1 MSNASSARGEPRRP
15 HTDCSPLLSLGPS
28 RSETEWNRRLSD
40 TEIVASLCQEGPAVP
55 SSCGTMRC
63 IFLSSCPWTILSRLD
78 VGIDSVAIVSTVGQK
93 SPEGDI
99 NCSSVASSG
108 DRYEMKAYA
117 GEF

>member
-1 MSNASSARGEPRRP
+1 MTLRSWHVCVKKGPRCLSIARDEVTHLFFIVLSFGRSS
-15 HTDCSPLLSLGPS
+15 
-28 RSETEWNRRLSD
+28 
-40 TEIVASLCQEGPAVP
+40 
-55 SSCGTMRC
+55 
-63 IFLSSCPWTILSRLD
+63 SRLD

>member
-1 MSNASSARGEPRRP
+1 MSVSRRDRGA
-15 HTDCSPLLSLGPS
+15 CLSRG
-28 RSETEWNRRLSD
+28 
-40 TEIVASLCQEGPAVP
+40 
-55 SSCGTMRC
+55 MRC
-63 IFLSSCPWTILSRLD
+63 YTSLFIVLSFGRSWSRLD